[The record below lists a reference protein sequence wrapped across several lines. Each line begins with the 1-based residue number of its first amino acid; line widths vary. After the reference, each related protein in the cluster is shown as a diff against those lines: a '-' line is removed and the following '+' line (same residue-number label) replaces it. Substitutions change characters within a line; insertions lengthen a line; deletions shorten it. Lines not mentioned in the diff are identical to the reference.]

1 MVRRFSLLFLNVQG
15 ESVAT
20 RGDNCSRYERSN
32 GMQVAVVRRNK
43 NKIKFDFL
51 FSKAN
56 GFGGGAKSSVGER
69 VVQ

>member
-1 MVRRFSLLFLNVQG
+1 MVRRFSLLSLNVQG
-15 ESVAT
+15 EW
-20 RGDNCSRYERSN
+20 DNCSRYERSN